1 MSACILTSTERIFN
15 AALIF
20 FVFQTQKSNNIYISV
35 QELDHL
41 LPLSYFDNFLY
52 FKKLNQ
58 SWLKAASHYHICW
71 VIEKR
76 SFTHKCL
83 LGVISGNACTVKK
96 YTDLVKRYILEKLMV
111 ELKLNMYVYCSILSY
126 DVSKFVCFIP
136 Q

>member
-1 MSACILTSTERIFN
+1 MSACILASTGRILF

-58 SWLKAASHYHICW
+58 S
-71 VIEKR
+71 
-76 SFTHKCL
+76 
-83 LGVISGNACTVKK
+83 
-96 YTDLVKRYILEKLMV
+96 
-111 ELKLNMYVYCSILSY
+111 
-126 DVSKFVCFIP
+126 
-136 Q
+136 